1 MDPGSVFEELFW
13 QISKKCCF
21 DASLLQRTICCSEN
35 SEMLQRYK
43 IWIRKERS
51 GEWAKMHRIYSSVCS
66 LLKMVIRSICP
77 TLKGSNKT
85 KFCTQNALDNI
96 VIHLCVAIYPLKSFE
111 FLSQK
116 FSSALHNYD
125 EEGFC
130 AKLVKFRIVLAGYN
144 YFFGKSLEWIKWIG
158 IWNWISDIWLPSPC
172 WCCYTSSTFSFLK
185 NL

>member
-35 SEMLQRYK
+35 LEMLQRYK

-51 GEWAKMHRIYSSVCS
+51 GEWAKMHRIYMCAHCSKWSSEAFV
-66 LLKMVIRSICP
+66 LLWRVQTKQSFVPKMRWI
-77 TLKGSNKT
+77 
-85 KFCTQNALDNI
+85 
-96 VIHLCVAIYPLKSFE
+96 IHLCVAIYPLKSFE

>member
-1 MDPGSVFEELFW
+1 MQWIRDRCLKNSFDKSPRSVALM
-13 QISKKCCF
+13 QAYCNAPYVVQKIQKCCRDTKYESERRGVESELKCIGF
-21 DASLLQRTICCSEN
+21 IVVCAHCSKWSSEAFVLLWRVQTKQSFVPKMR
-35 SEMLQRYK
+35 
-43 IWIRKERS
+43 WI
-51 GEWAKMHRIYSSVCS
+51 
-66 LLKMVIRSICP
+66 
-77 TLKGSNKT
+77 
-85 KFCTQNALDNI
+85 
-96 VIHLCVAIYPLKSFE
+96 IHLCVAIYPLKSFE

>member
-1 MDPGSVFEELFW
+1 M
-13 QISKKCCF
+13 
-21 DASLLQRTICCSEN
+21 
-35 SEMLQRYK
+35 
-43 IWIRKERS
+43 
-51 GEWAKMHRIYSSVCS
+51 
-66 LLKMVIRSICP
+66 LKMVIRSICP

-130 AKLVKFRIVLAGYN
+130 AKLVEFRIVPRIQLLLW
-144 YFFGKSLEWIKWIG
+144 KIIG
-158 IWNWISDIWLPSPC
+158 VNQVNWNMKLN
-172 WCCYTSSTFSFLK
+172 F
-185 NL
+185 

>member
-51 GEWAKMHRIYSSVCS
+51 GEWAKMHRIYRVCS
-66 LLKMVIRSICP
+66 KWSSEAFVLLWRVQTKQSFVPKMRWI
-77 TLKGSNKT
+77 
-85 KFCTQNALDNI
+85 
-96 VIHLCVAIYPLKSFE
+96 IHLCVAIYPLKSFE